1 MMELF
6 PVYMILIVSPP
17 EIANSGPPPV
27 FNRDE
32 LVLTSQSN
40 LLLLLLFS
48 LSIEM
53 EQQIYWEQKVLF
65 KALRL

>member
-6 PVYMILIVSPP
+6 RVYMILIVSPP

-32 LVLTSQSN
+32 LILTSQSN
-40 LLLLLLFS
+40 LLLSSPTLLIVIGDGTAGRLGAEGS
-48 LSIEM
+48 L
-53 EQQIYWEQKVLF
+53 
-65 KALRL
+65 